1 VSLICRYYEE
11 AMGQSQSPELLM
23 SESPASV
30 RLPTGGKTTR
40 ASTMPRRK
48 FFYLVDSL
56 NVAAEKFQRL
66 IEKNDQLYTKL
77 LRGRGVE

>member
-11 AMGQSQSPELLM
+11 AMGQSQSPELLV
-23 SESPASV
+23 SESPTSV
-30 RLPTGGKTTR
+30 RLPTGGKAAR
-40 ASTMPRRK
+40 AETMPRRK

-56 NVAAEKFQRL
+56 NVAAEGFQRL

-77 LRGRGVE
+77 LQARGVE